1 MLLVGSYVK
10 LVKKPY
16 ESFPVD
22 TTMLGKVIQIEKNN
36 ILVHYPMMNMG
47 MSFDEYTKYFIAVK
61 VPKMEEEP
69 TKPMFFKPAFSEWE
83 IFDSSFDKLD
93 TAGIN
98 HYPYEYCSNGKV
110 VKVRKHYLPG
120 IKKDCEIP
128 VGKASCYKDDKFDLG
143 KGIRLAYARCKTKE
157 IKEQIN
163 KLGQKLNYYTPTFW
177 ME

>member
-10 LVKKPY
+10 LTKKPY

-22 TTMLGKVIQIEKNN
+22 TIMLGKVIQIEKDN
-36 ILVHYPMMNMG
+36 ILVKYANMNMA
-47 MSFDEYTKYFIAVK
+47 MSFDEYDKYFTSVD
-61 VPKMEEEP
+61 VPSP
-69 TKPMFFKPAFSEWE
+69 SVFTEWK

-93 TAGIN
+93 GAGIN
-98 HYPYEYCSNGKV
+98 HYPYEYCTNGKV

-120 IKKDCEIP
+120 LKKDCEIL
-128 VGKASCYKDDKFDLG
+128 VGKASCYNEDVFDLE

-157 IKEQIN
+157 TKEQIN
-163 KLGQKLNYYTPTFW
+163 KLGQKLNYYAPAFW

>member
-22 TTMLGKVIQIEKNN
+22 TTMLGKIIQIEKDN
-36 ILVHYPMMNMG
+36 ILVHYPMMNMA
-47 MSFDEYTKYFIAVK
+47 MSFNEYTKYFTTVE
-61 VPKMEEEP
+61 VPKMEEESI
-69 TKPMFFKPAFSEWE
+69 KPMFIKPTFSEWE

-93 TAGIN
+93 TAGPN

-120 IKKDCEIP
+120 FKKDREILT
-128 VGKASCYKDDKFDLG
+128 GKASCCEEDTFDLQ
-143 KGIRLAYARCKTKE
+143 KGIRLAYARCKIKE
-157 IKEQIN
+157 TKEQIN
-163 KLGQKLNYYTPTFW
+163 KLGQKLNYYTPAFW

>member
-10 LVKKPY
+10 LTKKPY

-22 TTMLGKVIQIEKNN
+22 TTMLGKIIQIEKDN
-36 ILVHYPMMNMG
+36 ILVHYPMMNMA
-47 MSFDEYTKYFIAVK
+47 MSFDEYTKFFAVVE
-61 VPKMEEEP
+61 VPKMEKEKSN
-69 TKPMFFKPAFSEWE
+69 KPVFTEWE

-93 TAGIN
+93 DAGIN
-98 HYPYEYCSNGKV
+98 HYPYEYCTNGKV

-120 IKKDCEIP
+120 IKKDCEIL
-128 VGKASCYKDDKFDLG
+128 VGKASCYNKDVFDLK

-157 IKEQIN
+157 TKEQIN
-163 KLGQKLNYYTPTFW
+163 KLGQKLNYYAPALW

>member
-22 TTMLGKVIQIEKNN
+22 MTMLGKVIQIEDDN
-36 ILVHYPMMNMG
+36 ILVRYPMMNMA
-47 MSFDEYTKYFIAVK
+47 MSFDEYTKYFTTVE
-61 VPKMEEEP
+61 VPKMEEEKSD
-69 TKPMFFKPAFSEWE
+69 KPVFSKWE
-83 IFDSSFDKLD
+83 VFDSSFDKLD

-120 IKKDCEIP
+120 LKKDREIL
-128 VGKASCYKDDKFDLG
+128 VGKASCCEEDTFDLQ

-157 IKEQIN
+157 TKEQIN
-163 KLGQKLNYYTPTFW
+163 KLAQKLNYYAPAFW
-177 ME
+177 MG

>member
-22 TTMLGKVIQIEKNN
+22 VTMLGKVIQIEQDN
-36 ILVHYPMMNMG
+36 ILIHYPMMNMA
-47 MSFDEYTKYFIAVK
+47 MSFDEYTKYFTVVNVIGAD
-61 VPKMEEEP
+61 EEKSN
-69 TKPMFFKPAFSEWE
+69 KPVFTEWK

-93 TAGIN
+93 GAGPT
-98 HYPYEYCSNGKV
+98 HYPYEYCTNGKV

-120 IKKDCEIP
+120 IKKDREIL
-128 VGKASCYKDDKFDLG
+128 VGKASCCEEDEFDLE
-143 KGIRLAYARCKTKE
+143 KGIRLAYSRCKTKE
-157 IKEQIN
+157 TKEQIN
-163 KLGQKLNYYTPTFW
+163 KLGQKLNYYAPVFW